1 MLVVECLAL
10 GMEAFK
16 ETIVELLK
24 EVLAEDGIVVRGVYE
39 RSDANERKKEGLPKV
54 KDFIG
59 APFDT
64 DVEITENGVHYQVD
78 VVNGQKTGFL
88 FGSEVQSAGDSAAL
102 SGKTRAGLLYS
113 YGNLCVERGNSRGF

>member
-1 MLVVECLAL
+1 M
-10 GMEAFK
+10 
-16 ETIVELLK
+16 
-24 EVLAEDGIVVRGVYE
+24 YE

-78 VVNGQKTGFL
+78 VVNGQKTGFFL
-88 FGSEVQSAGDSAAL
+88 DQKYNRLAIQRLCRGKRVLDCFTHMGTFALNAGIAGAFDVTGLDISEYAIDVYKRQM
-102 SGKTRAGLLYS
+102 KR
-113 YGNLCVERGNSRGF
+113 RGR

>member
-1 MLVVECLAL
+1 
-10 GMEAFK
+10 MEAFK

-78 VVNGQKTGFL
+78 VVNGQKTGFI
-88 FGSEVQSAGDSAAL
+88 FWIRSTIGWRFSGSVGENACWTAL
-102 SGKTRAGLLYS
+102 LIWEPLR
-113 YGNLCVERGNSRGF
+113 